1 MDITTK
7 VLKYGT
13 MFYINYEECKLRN
26 RILVADYLKGF
37 ILTMRNVNV
46 VGAGRIYTLLDVLY

>member
-1 MDITTK
+1 M
-7 VLKYGT
+7 
-13 MFYINYEECKLRN
+13 RN
-26 RILVADYLKGF
+26 VNAYDGCLVEMRDKGF